1 MNKDEMIEDM
11 TETIAETWIND
22 LDGNPHNFSEILWE
36 CDIESI
42 ARELYNANYRKVADD
57 EIVIKKSEYV
67 VIPKQDWEK
76 MNNLEIEKAII
87 DLVNRSKEIEM
98 TDTARAI
105 FDEAIRIATELYI
118 DLDDKLGEMK
128 ELKDKYDYMVKLVEW
143 LRDEYLR
150 IKGEQE

>member
-1 MNKDEMIEDM
+1 
-11 TETIAETWIND
+11 
-22 LDGNPHNFSEILWE
+22 
-36 CDIESI
+36 
-42 ARELYNANYRKVADD
+42 
-57 EIVIKKSEYV
+57 
-67 VIPKQDWEK
+67 
-76 MNNLEIEKAII
+76 MNNFEIEKAII